1 MASLLISPEKSDPDV
16 LPCFEGGVDA
26 VVKLIFCN
34 DNSAVVRGPV

>member
-16 LPCFEGGVDA
+16 NGHVLK